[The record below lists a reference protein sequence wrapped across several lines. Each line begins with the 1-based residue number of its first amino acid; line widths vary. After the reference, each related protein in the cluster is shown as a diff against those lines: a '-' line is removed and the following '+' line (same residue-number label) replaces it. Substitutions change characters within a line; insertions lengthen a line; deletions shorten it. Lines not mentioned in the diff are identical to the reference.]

1 MSKRAQTTGAPKRRR
16 RDAAAPAANEPV
28 AKNQA
33 ESDYK
38 SRAAREER
46 LQRLVIR
53 GVIVVVAILALLVGI
68 AFAVEQLIV
77 PNQVVAMVNGEQ
89 ITVDQF
95 RAEYNLEKNRLLL
108 QLNQVQSAGYD
119 MQQLSQQ
126 EPYRTWISEA
136 NVPDQLGLRVINDM
150 VDDRLIAQEAAKRN
164 ISVNEAAVQMEIQE
178 FFGYDPT
185 AVALI
190 GVDPTETP
198 EPTITPT
205 PYVSPTPTT
214 VPTIT
219 PIPTPS
225 DTDED
230 ESEVEA
236 EPTITPQPTV
246 VEPTLSAA
254 EVFENFEESQ
264 ESYRSYFSING
275 VSDESLDAFFER
287 LALETLLADDLL
299 SEDSGLLYAD
309 VRHILVEEEEEANAA
324 LLALQ
329 AGESFA
335 DLARAISTDTGSGT
349 RGGELGETFVGN
361 YVPEFRAAI
370 ESAEIGA
377 LVGPVKSEFGYHVLQ
392 VRSKEQRSG
401 DELAGQLQRAKEVQ
415 LQQFIEAL
423 REESDASIE
432 IYDSWLD
439 NIPRR

>member
-16 RDAAAPAANEPV
+16 RGAAAPAADERV

-38 SRAAREER
+38 SRAEREER

-53 GVIVVVAILALLVGI
+53 GAIIVVAILALLVGI

-95 RAEYNLEKNRLLL
+95 RAEFNLEKSRLLM
-108 QLNQVQSAGYD
+108 QLNQLQSAGYD

-164 ISVNEAAVQMEIQE
+164 ISVNEAAVQIEIQE

-205 PYVSPTPTT
+205 LYVSPTPTT

-219 PIPTPS
+219 PIPTTS
-225 DTDED
+225 DTNED
-230 ESEVEA
+230 ESEPEA
-236 EPTITPQPTV
+236 EPIITPQPTV

-275 VSDESLDAFFER
+275 ISDESLDAFFER
-287 LALETLLADDLL
+287 LALETLLAEDLL

-309 VRHILVEEEEEANAA
+309 VRHILLEQEEEANAA

-401 DELAGQLQRAKEVQ
+401 DELAGQLQRAREVQ
-415 LQQFIEAL
+415 LQQFVEAL
-423 REESDASIE
+423 REASDASIE
-432 IYDSWLD
+432 IFDSWLD

>member
-16 RDAAAPAANEPV
+16 RGAAAPAANEPV

-77 PNQVVAMVNGEQ
+77 PSQVVAMVNGEQ
-89 ITVDQF
+89 ITVEQF
-95 RAEYNLEKNRLLL
+95 RAEFNLEKSRLLL
-108 QLNQVQSAGYD
+108 QLNQLQSAGYD

-264 ESYRSYFSING
+264 ESYRSHFSING